1 YKIDLRALPKR
12 RSSDLEHEGER
23 GSGWEIEA
31 QEDGQHDRSEEQR
44 GAIIGEDSGDGCA
57 EDDDQ
62 REEAS
67 PVSAS
72 PARDVERSPSKEA
85 GLVEDEGDD
94 DQRNESECGVPDDLP
109 DGANVAEVND
119 TNEQRYGRPGKRR
132 PPDTEP
138 SRLPNDKDESGDED
152 REREHDSV
160 RWESLDRALVHALGQ
175 LLGAFH
181 ALGVAVRQVGRSATH
196 EICELRKIL
205 ANIDDA
211 LIVGRRLHAPRFI
224 ELEEGVGDGG
234 LVRDREHAHPP
245 TE

>member
-72 PARDVERSPSKEA
+72 PARDVERSPSKERSEEHTSELQA
-85 GLVEDEGDD
+85 REKLV
-94 DQRNESECGVPDDLP
+94 
-109 DGANVAEVND
+109 
-119 TNEQRYGRPGKRR
+119 
-132 PPDTEP
+132 
-138 SRLPNDKDESGDED
+138 
-152 REREHDSV
+152 
-160 RWESLDRALVHALGQ
+160 
-175 LLGAFH
+175 
-181 ALGVAVRQVGRSATH
+181 
-196 EICELRKIL
+196 
-205 ANIDDA
+205 
-211 LIVGRRLHAPRFI
+211 
-224 ELEEGVGDGG
+224 
-234 LVRDREHAHPP
+234 
-245 TE
+245 